1 MPALN
6 VAGRVPA
13 LTVLASALL
22 WPWGAVLET
31 HALAADGRHH
41 QPPAC
46 ATASL
51 DDLKRLC
58 PVPSEAVS
66 EECLAALE
74 RRYVRRPVYCDLDS
88 APGQWR
94 WYRRW
99 QPLPRK
105 EVLVWADVFE
115 DVAAVRGKVE
125 AAMADPACRLRE
137 HEFRADLRQRCAAD
151 AMARL
156 AVLHRACRGPI
167 TMEDEANPYFHG
179 WPLAWAERRA
189 TIEEHGDEDYWR
201 LIARLEESELHF
213 AWRMT
218 KCRAVPKPV
227 LEELAKLRPPSIYVP
242 ADQYDLLMVAA
253 ARLGNPWAI
262 ARTAVSI
269 GIGIDAAVAIEM
281 WPDAPLP
288 LAYVAFAF
296 QAASSLPYFL
306 AAREEDRH
314 SEAPWFDW
322 HGFEQSVP
330 AEEIKAAMPA
340 AERIRAQGWPPC
352 CKPQRGDSPWP
363 WTDLPTVLSK
373 KYMRRRIDEEGNVR
387 WVHRSGTEEW
397 LKDGVAYMMSPDGEE
412 SMQGSH
418 SRIAMPT
425 VRRWTDAEGTE
436 RWVDEWGDEH
446 WLDADGTE
454 HWIKLDGTEWILL
467 PVGEPF
473 PPEPGADSQ

>member
-1 MPALN
+1 MI
-6 VAGRVPA
+6 VADRLP
-13 LTVLASALL
+13 TLAVFAAMASWLGIGLA
-22 WPWGAVLET
+22 LET

-58 PVPSEAVS
+58 PGPSEAVS

-74 RRYVRRPVYCDLDS
+74 RRYVGRPVYCDLDS
-88 APGQWR
+88 APREWR

-115 DVAAVRGKVE
+115 DMAAVRGKVE
-125 AAMADPACRLRE
+125 AAMADPTCRLRE
-137 HEFRADLRQRCAAD
+137 HEFRADLRQPCAAD

-167 TMEDEANPYFHG
+167 ATEDEANPYFHG
-179 WPLAWAERRA
+179 WPLAWGELRA
-189 TIEEHGDEDYWR
+189 VIEEHGDEDYWR
-201 LIARLEESELHF
+201 LIASLEESELHF

-227 LEELAKLRPPSIYVP
+227 LEELAKLRPPSIYSP

-262 ARTAVSI
+262 AMAAAST
-269 GIGIDAAVAIEM
+269 GLGTEAVAIEM
-281 WPDAPLP
+281 WPDAPPP
-288 LAYVAFAF
+288 LAYVAFRF
-296 QAASSLPYFL
+296 QSSQSSVSYLL
-306 AAREEDRH
+306 AAREEDLR
-314 SEAPWFDW
+314 SETPWFDW
-322 HGFEQSVP
+322 RGFEQSVS
-330 AEEIKAAMPA
+330 AEEIKAALPA
-340 AERIRAQGWPPC
+340 AQRIRDRGWPPC

-373 KYMRRRIDEEGNVR
+373 EYIRRRIDDEGNVR
-387 WVHRSGTEEW
+387 WVRRSGTEEW
-397 LKDGVAYMMSPDGEE
+397 LKDGVAYMMDPDGDA

-418 SRIAMPT
+418 SQIGRAT
-425 VRRWTDAEGTE
+425 VRRWIDADGTE

-446 WLDADGTE
+446 WLHADGTE
-454 HWIKLDGTEWILL
+454 HWIDLAGTEWILL
-467 PVGEPF
+467 PVGKPF
-473 PPEPGADSQ
+473 PESAVESQ